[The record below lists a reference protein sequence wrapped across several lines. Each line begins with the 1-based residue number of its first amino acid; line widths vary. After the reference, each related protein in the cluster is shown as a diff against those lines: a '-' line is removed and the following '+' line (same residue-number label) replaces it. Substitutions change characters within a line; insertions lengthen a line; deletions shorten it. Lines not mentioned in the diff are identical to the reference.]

1 MGGAWEGQNVF
12 CPYGVVHGQS
22 LRPDKNEIDPR
33 RGNKYFAQRCFA
45 QDNHFAQIKMKS
57 TIVAGGAG
65 VARGE
70 GKMFFAPT

>member
-1 MGGAWEGQNVF
+1 MGGVGNGAWVA
-12 CPYGVVHGQS
+12 
-22 LRPDKNEIDPR
+22 
-33 RGNKYFAQRCFA
+33 RGKGKMFFAPTVLCT
-45 QDNHFAQIKMKS
+45 DNHCAQIKMKS